1 MPPLR
6 PVAVIFFLS
15 GEASPVSATSPDA
28 IAEVIAAYLTE
39 NPTALLVED
48 GRVLFDFA
56 VAHYSAAAERE
67 RCLLQVW
74 SEERNVVRRVLS
86 AERKADVL
94 RLSVQRFGQAR
105 PSRVELCPAGERRAA
120 TALRAQRAVYQSHL
134 ERAAALAFPGFVLER
149 LTTSADLAH
158 SFGGV
163 CARGLLRRGQ
173 QRVAIVG
180 LGAGEPQSSIDNAV
194 ATAILWLDYC
204 REHLC
209 TRGRTSRGERSE
221 GHVTTLALFVPEG
234 RTHSARLRMGLLN
247 REAAEWRLFAL
258 DETTGHATEIDLTGE
273 LNIDTRL
280 VHNFD
285 RRQTLE
291 RFAISIAHLRK
302 LCPAVDAVAVA
313 PAEVSFRYH
322 GLEFARATM
331 EPDAHFRLCE
341 RIVFGAPP
349 AEYELN
355 EQTEPALERLIRAL
369 EQKRGGRDR
378 THPLYRLQPERWL
391 QSLVERDLSLLDAR
405 LDPTQV
411 YAQVPAFAASDRAVL
426 DLLGITHD
434 GRLAVIELKAAEDV
448 YLPMQGLDY
457 WARVRHHLRRGELQ
471 KHGYFPGRELST
483 QDPILILAAPA
494 LHVHTSAAAMLR
506 YVSPEVDWRLV
517 GLDEHWRDGIRVVF
531 HKESEKS

>member
-1 MPPLR
+1 M
-6 PVAVIFFLS
+6 
-15 GEASPVSATSPDA
+15 SAATPDA
-28 IAEVIAAYLTE
+28 IAEVIAAYLAE
-39 NPTALLVED
+39 HPTALLVED

-56 VAHYSAAAERE
+56 VARYSSSVERE

-86 AERKADVL
+86 AERKGDVL

-105 PSRVELCPAGERRAA
+105 PSRMELCPAGERRAA
-120 TALRAQRAVYQSHL
+120 TALRAQRAIYQSHL
-134 ERAAALAFPGFVLER
+134 ERAAALAFPGFMLER
-149 LTTSADLAH
+149 LTTTADLEH

-180 LGAGEPQSSIDNAV
+180 LGADELQSSIDNSV

-204 REHLC
+204 REQFGAKR
-209 TRGRTSRGERSE
+209 RGKVGE

-234 RTHSARLRMGLLN
+234 RAHSACLRMGQLN
-247 REAAEWRLFAL
+247 RQAAEWRLFVL
-258 DETTGHATEIDLTGE
+258 DEHTGHAEELDLPGE
-273 LNIDTRL
+273 LNLDTRL

-285 RRQTLE
+285 QQQTLV
-291 RFAISIAHLRK
+291 RFAASIARLRQ
-302 LCPAVDAVAVA
+302 LCPAAQAVAVA

-322 GLEFARATM
+322 GLEFARSTL
-331 EPDAHFRLCE
+331 EPDAHFRLTE

-355 EQTEPALERLIRAL
+355 PQTEPALLRLIAAL

-378 THPLYRLQPERWL
+378 RHPLYRLQPERWL
-391 QSLVERDLSLLDAR
+391 QSLLERDLSLLDAR
-405 LDPTQV
+405 LDPTIF
-411 YAQVPAFAASDRAVL
+411 YPQVPAFAASDRAVL

-434 GRLAVIELKAAEDV
+434 GRLAVIELKAAEDI

-471 KHGYFPGRELST
+471 QHGYFPGSELSS

-494 LHVHTSAAAMLR
+494 LHVHTSAATMLR
-506 YVSPEVDWRLV
+506 YVSTEVDWRLV
-517 GLDEHWRDGIRVVF
+517 GLDERWRDGIRVVF
-531 HKESEKS
+531 SKEREKN